1 MKLIKKIASKF
12 KYLALIVNHK
22 LFKYKKKGGYNNLA
36 LNNSIVKKTIVFS
49 ELKSV
54 NEYNVN
60 WHRTV
65 KFLKFVEKNKI
76 RKIIDFGGGAG
87 YHFFIAKMKFPNL
100 YLKWLVVENKI
111 MVKLC
116 KKKIK
121 IKNLFFS
128 HIFNKI
134 KKADVVFSSCSINYT
149 TNPIKTV
156 KKIIRL
162 KTKYLYFTRTPLA
175 ENKSFK
181 FKQISLL
188 SENGPCKINNEKEI
202 LIEYENKI
210 ISQQNFE
217 EIFKN
222 KYDIIEKYID
232 EKKAFFYRKD
242 FFDTY
247 TYILKKKFKF

>member
-1 MKLIKKIASKF
+1 MKLIKKITTKL
-12 KYLALIVNHK
+12 KYLTLIINHK
-22 LFKYKKKGGYNNLA
+22 LFLHKKRGGYNNLA

-49 ELKSV
+49 RLKSV
-54 NEYNVN
+54 NEYNIN
-60 WHRTV
+60 WLRTV

-87 YHFFIAKMKFPNL
+87 YHFFIANMKSPNL
-100 YLKWLVVENKI
+100 NLKWLVIENKI

-121 IKNLFFS
+121 YKKLFFS
-128 HIFNKI
+128 DSFNKI

-149 TNPIKTV
+149 TNPIETIKS
-156 KKIIRL
+156 IIHL
-162 KTKYLYFTRTPLA
+162 NTKYLYFTRTPLA
-175 ENKSFK
+175 ENKSFE

-188 SENGPCKINNEKEI
+188 SENGPCKIKNEKEM
-202 LIEYENKI
+202 LVEYRNKI

-222 KYDIIEKYID
+222 DFTIILKYVD
-232 EKKAFFYRKD
+232 EKNAFFFKD
-242 FFDTY
+242 KSFDTY
-247 TYILKKKFKF
+247 TYIIKRKKI

>member
-1 MKLIKKIASKF
+1 MKLIKKITTKF
-12 KYLALIVNHK
+12 KYLTLIVNHK
-22 LFKYKKKGGYNNLA
+22 LFLHKKKEGYNNLA

-49 ELKSV
+49 RLKSI
-54 NEYNVN
+54 NEYNIN

-65 KFLKFVEKNKI
+65 KFLKFVKKNKI

-87 YHFFIAKMKFPNL
+87 YHFFIANMKYSNL
-100 YLKWLVVENKI
+100 HLKWLVIENKI
-111 MVKLC
+111 MVKIC

-121 IKNLFFS
+121 YKNLSFS
-128 HIFNKI
+128 DSLSKI

-149 TNPIKTV
+149 TNPIQTIKS
-156 KKIIRL
+156 IIQL
-162 KTKYLYFTRTPLA
+162 KTKYLYFTRTPLS
-175 ENKSFK
+175 ENKSFE

-202 LIEYENKI
+202 LIEYQNKI
-210 ISQQNFE
+210 ISQKSFE

-222 KYDIIEKYID
+222 KYDIIVKYVD
-232 EKKAFFYRKD
+232 EKKAFFYKKN

-247 TYILKKKFKF
+247 TYILKKI